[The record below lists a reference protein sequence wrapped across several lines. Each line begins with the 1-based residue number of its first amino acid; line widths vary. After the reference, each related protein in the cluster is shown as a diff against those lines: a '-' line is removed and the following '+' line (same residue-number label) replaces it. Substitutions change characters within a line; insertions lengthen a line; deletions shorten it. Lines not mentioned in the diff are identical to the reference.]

1 MDIVRLDTLMRDNL
15 VCLVILMS
23 IFFLYLYADVIVDI
37 TSQLIALK
45 SDKYHKNNIQAYKY
59 LQK

>member
-1 MDIVRLDTLMRDNL
+1 VGDNL
-15 VCLVILMS
+15 SWLVIVS
-23 IFFLYLYADVIVDI
+23 TFFLLYVYTDVIVDI
-37 TSQLIALK
+37 APQLIALK